1 MNQIAAHATVASEP
15 HIPFPTVGSYPA
27 RHGNSVRPLVD
38 SGPTFRRI
46 CEAIDAARH
55 SVWLMVTFMAPD
67 FQMPDGRGTVLDV
80 LDRAVARGL
89 DVRVI
94 FWRPNPESSGYGL
107 AFSGSQANRDML
119 RARGSRF
126 RARWDRAHGPYVQ
139 HQKGWLIDAGQSSET
154 AFIGGINPTF
164 GVFES
169 GHDGEYQRHDIYVE
183 VTRPSV
189 TDVHHNFVQRWNEAS
204 DRMSDDGAWGHGGD
218 DDLSFPT
225 RVSDPQGGSLVR
237 IQRTVYPGLYTDGRP
252 TPGAGPLTSAAA
264 SDHSLTNTDWRSM
277 RHVARSTSRIK
288 PFPFRRSRSGSSTP

>member
-154 AFIGGINPTF
+154 AFIGGNQPDVWGLRVRPRWRVSAPRHLCRGDRAVRHRRAPATIGSCNLHRYSLFGNTEMNATFWDPRVVRELRCQLFAEHLGLDTSHLHDRVAVRLYRSVANENRRRQGAGSSDWQGLAFSLPPTTY
-164 GVFES
+164 G
-169 GHDGEYQRHDIYVE
+169 RE
-183 VTRPSV
+183 VPDRGLSRPS
-189 TDVHHNFVQRWNEAS
+189 DYQ
-204 DRMSDDGAWGHGGD
+204 
-218 DDLSFPT
+218 
-225 RVSDPQGGSLVR
+225 
-237 IQRTVYPGLYTDGRP
+237 
-252 TPGAGPLTSAAA
+252 
-264 SDHSLTNTDWRSM
+264 
-277 RHVARSTSRIK
+277 
-288 PFPFRRSRSGSSTP
+288 